1 MIKLLYDS
9 TILDETGVEV
19 GDMKSITFL
28 TDFGMKGGYAAQ
40 MKGVVCSISDA
51 RIIDITHDVS
61 PQNIREGAFLLWTT
75 APFFP
80 VGTIHVAVV
89 DPGVGTQRKGL
100 VITTKKQILVGPDN
114 GILLP
119 TAHLL
124 GDFVVYEITNPKYMI
139 HPLSRTFHGR
149 DIFAPVAAY
158 IARGV
163 PFGEI
168 GTPTTH
174 FVDMQF
180 SLGEHRGD
188 RIVGKVLYV
197 DRFGNLVTNIPDDIL
212 PSDIEG
218 KTISVMSGDRRW
230 DQVVCVPS
238 YGYAKQGEL
247 LITVGSNHFLEI
259 SINQGDAAQSLGMQA
274 DSEVSLVIG

>member
-1 MIKLLYDS
+1 M
-9 TILDETGVEV
+9 ENAVEV
-19 GDMKSITFL
+19 GDMKRITFL
-28 TDFGMKGGYAAQ
+28 TDFGTKGAYVAQ
-40 MKGVVCSISDA
+40 MKGVVSGITDA
-51 RIIDITHDVS
+51 RIIDITHEVS
-61 PQNIREGAFLLWTT
+61 PHNIREGAFLLWTT

-80 VGTIHVAVV
+80 MGTVHVAVV
-89 DPGVGTQRKGL
+89 DPGVGTERKGL

-124 GDFVVYEITNPKYMI
+124 GDFAVYEITNPRYMI

-158 IARGV
+158 IVRGV

-168 GTPTTH
+168 GTLTTH

-180 SLGEHRGD
+180 PLGEHRGD

-218 KTISVMSGDRRW
+218 KKITVMSGDRRW
-230 DQVVCVPS
+230 DQVLCVPS
-238 YGYAKQGEL
+238 YSYVKQGEL

-259 SINQGDAAQSLGMQA
+259 SINQGDAAQSLGIQA
-274 DSEVSLVIG
+274 DSEVSLAIG

>member
-1 MIKLLYDS
+1 M
-9 TILDETGVEV
+9 
-19 GDMKSITFL
+19 DMKQITFL
-28 TDFGMKGGYAAQ
+28 TDFGTKGGYVAQ
-40 MKGVVCSISDA
+40 MKGVVCSITDA
-51 RIIDITHDVS
+51 RIVDISHEVS
-61 PQNIREGAFLLWTT
+61 PQNVREGAFLLWTT

-80 VGTIHVAVV
+80 MGTIHVAVV
-89 DPGVGTQRKGL
+89 DPGVGTERKGL
-100 VITTKKQILVGPDN
+100 IITTKKQILVGPDN

-168 GTPTTH
+168 GTQTTH
-174 FVDMQF
+174 FVNMQF
-180 SLGEHRGD
+180 PLGENRGD
-188 RIVGKVLYV
+188 RIVGKILYI
-197 DRFGNLVTNIPDDIL
+197 DRFGNLLTNIPYDIL
-212 PSDIEG
+212 PGDFAQ
-218 KTISVMSGDRRW
+218 KKISLLSGDRRW
-230 DQVVCVPS
+230 DSVPFVAS

-247 LITVGSNHFLEI
+247 LLTVGSNHFLEI
-259 SINQGDAAQSLGMQA
+259 SMNQGNAAESLGLQPDA
-274 DSEVSLVIG
+274 EIQLLIS

>member
-1 MIKLLYDS
+1 MNEQYWM
-9 TILDETGVEV
+9 ENGVEV
-19 GDMKSITFL
+19 DGMKRITFL
-28 TDFGMKGGYAAQ
+28 TDFGTKGVYVAQ
-40 MKGVVCSISDA
+40 MKGVVSGITDA
-51 RIIDITHDVS
+51 RIIDITHEVS
-61 PQNIREGAFLLWTT
+61 PHNIREGAFLLWTT

-80 VGTIHVAVV
+80 MGTVHVAVV
-89 DPGVGTQRKGL
+89 DPGVGTERKGL

-124 GDFVVYEITNPKYMI
+124 GDFVVYEITNPRYMV
-139 HPLSRTFHGR
+139 HPLSQTFHGR

-158 IARGV
+158 IVRGV

-168 GTPTTH
+168 GSQTTH

-180 SLGEHRGD
+180 PLGEHQGD
-188 RIVGKVLYV
+188 RVVGKVLYV

-212 PSDIEG
+212 PNDIEG
-218 KTISVMSGDRRW
+218 KKITLMSGDHRW
-230 DQVVCVPS
+230 DQVVFVPS

-247 LITVGSNHFLEI
+247 LVTVGSNHFLEI
-259 SINQGDAAQSLGMQA
+259 SVNQEDAARTLGMQA
-274 DSEVSLVIG
+274 DTEISFVFS